1 MTQKA
6 SYLVDL
12 AGIALSEEAGKPAS
26 SWVHALPIGSYSH
39 PIFGN
44 IKITLDR
51 AKKFADSVVKQVRG
65 IDASIN
71 YNHNNEDVAAGWVKS
86 AEARDNGVWLFVE
99 WTSDAAKKIKDK
111 AYRYFSAEYA
121 DEWESPE
128 GSKFADVIMGGALT
142 NRPFMKNLVPL
153 NLSEATVDNAF
164 ELVSAISGQNVESLK
179 GGNEGMDEKDID
191 AIVEKVTAQL
201 AEKFATA
208 ATTIPP
214 ATPAN
219 DGEKVDLSEV
229 TELKAL
235 AEENPLVAALI
246 RQVENQGVNIVD
258 AQKKL
263 HEQEI
268 QVRLSEFDRSKLVL
282 TPVAKKLVYT
292 LLTELPRGQHETF
305 WQLMENMRKSQAFL
319 VDLSERSG
327 VSVKYGM
334 DRSPAKRFNELVNK
348 ELSAGVA
355 YADAVTKVAAD
366 NHELYEEYRQET
378 FN

>member
-12 AGIALSEEAGKPAS
+12 TGIALSEEDGKPAS

-44 IKITLDR
+44 IKITVER
-51 AKKFADSVVKQVRG
+51 AKKFADSVVSKVRG
-65 IDASIN
+65 IDPSIN
-71 YNHNNEDVAAGWVKS
+71 YNHNNEDVAAGWVKN

-121 DEWESPE
+121 DEWDHPE
-128 GSKFADVIMGGALT
+128 GGKFADVIMGGALT

-164 ELVSAISGQNVESLK
+164 ELVAAINGQNVESLK
-179 GGNEGMDEKDID
+179 GGKEGMDEKDID

-201 AEKFATA
+201 TEKFAAVT
-208 ATTIPP
+208 PP
-214 ATPAN
+214 AA
-219 DGEKVDLSEV
+219 DGAGSVDLSEV
-229 TELKAL
+229 ADLKAL

-246 RQVENQGVNIVD
+246 RQVESQGVNI
-258 AQKKL
+258 AESQKQL

-292 LLTELPRGQHETF
+292 LLTELPRAQHETF
-305 WQLMENMRKSQAFL
+305 WSLMEHMRKSQAFL

-334 DRSPAKRFNELVNK
+334 DRSPSKRFGELVNK
-348 ELSAGVA
+348 ELAAGVA
-355 YADAVTKVAAD
+355 YADAVTKVAAEHAD
-366 NHELYEEYRQET
+366 LYEEYRQET